1 MLSCAEVRPLLSFLL
16 EKETGPL
23 ETLEARRHLD
33 GCPGC
38 QTRADRLSSV
48 MAACTA
54 LPEQAPSVDLSSN
67 VMSRLRSLKRARA
80 AAGPAWD
87 APAARWGGLA
97 VLLGAGLA
105 MITRPA
111 APALKALGAPL
122 AFLAGLFAGGDGA
135 AAGPDFAGRAVAVA
149 LKFAGVAIRPEMTT
163 GAGVDLVIVVQLMAT
178 ALSIGLLLAIPVALL
193 TAWFLHDGSSRSGSL
208 SR

>member
-38 QTRADRLSSV
+38 QTRADRLSNV

-54 LPEQAPSVDLSSN
+54 LPEQTPSVDLSSN
-67 VMSRLRSLKRARA
+67 VMSRLRSLKRAGA
-80 AAGPAWD
+80 VTGSALE

-122 AFLAGLFAGGDGA
+122 AFLAGVFAGGDGA

-149 LKFAGVAIRPEMTT
+149 LKFAGVAIRPEMTSGT
-163 GAGVDLVIVVQLMAT
+163 GIDLVIVVQLMAT

-193 TAWFLHDGSSRSGSL
+193 TAWFLHQGSSRSSSLGS
-208 SR
+208 